1 MELKIFESTQF
12 GRVRTLL
19 DEDGKILFCGSDV
32 AKALGYVNTR
42 KALID
47 HCKGV
52 TKRDAPTGGGSQR
65 LSFIPEPDVYRL
77 IFRSKLPAAEQF
89 EAWVVETVL
98 PTLRRHGAYITPEIL
113 SKMEESPEFTSQL
126 IRMLRQEQ
134 DKSTQMQERME
145 AVSVKS
151 DYFDRFM
158 ETGTLTNIRNTAKEI
173 RIPEKLFTYLLE
185 EMGFAYR
192 HSNQLWPY
200 AFMVH
205 YGYATLKDYVAGK
218 HGGTYML
225 FTPLGKLY
233 LRRRMAQRLAAKN
246 LEGSEPSDCTCT
258 DAKIR

>member
-1 MELKIFESTQF
+1 MEMQIFENRDF

-19 DEDGKILFCGSDV
+19 DADGQILFCGSDV

-52 TKRDAPTGGGSQR
+52 TKRDTLAGGGSQR

-77 IFRSKLPAAEQF
+77 IFRSKLPTAEQF
-89 EAWVVETVL
+89 EVWVVETVL
-98 PTLRRHGAYITPEIL
+98 PILRRHGAYITPEIL
-113 SKMEESPEFTSQL
+113 SKMEDSPEFTSQL

-134 DKSTQMQERME
+134 DKSSQMQEQME

-151 DYFDRFM
+151 EYFDRFM
-158 ETGTLTNIRNTAKEI
+158 ETDTLTNIRNTAKEL
-173 RIPEKLFTYLLE
+173 RIPEKLFTHLLV
-185 EMGFAYR
+185 EMGFVYR
-192 HSNQLWPY
+192 YNNQLWPY

-205 YGYATLKDYVAGK
+205 YRYAALKDYVAGK
-218 HGGTYML
+218 HGGVYML

-233 LRRRMAQRLAAKN
+233 LQKRIAQRLAMKSPEAAKQ
-246 LEGSEPSDCTCT
+246 T
-258 DAKIR
+258 DQIR